1 MDFKKIIQDNNLGKL
16 FQQNDFGIERE
27 ALRTNHDNTLALTD
41 QPDVLGK
48 RATHPYILTDF
59 SESQAELV
67 TPPSSLEDTFRWLA
81 AIHDVYLRSVKE
93 DEYLWP
99 FSMPNILPEND
110 DQVPIIKVPEQSEI
124 DYREYLAKHYG
135 KKLQMMS
142 GIHFNFS
149 FNDEFTE
156 QIFNKQTTFS
166 TEREVRNEL
175 YLKLARNYLRYQWI
189 LTYLFGAAPY
199 ADESFYQSKTHPK
212 TQPKEYYRSLRN
224 SSYGYNNPSDIEVD
238 YNSVEEYV
246 HTIEKMVETNGISE
260 EREFYGNARLRGKG
274 VFVREMLNS
283 GVQYV
288 EFRSIDINP
297 FDEFGISIEQSK
309 FIHLLF
315 LTLVWMDKNI
325 TEDEVKY
332 GNELNEKIGSENPF
346 EPTQYKDEGLKIIE
360 LMRKVA
366 EEISMDESYFEVV
379 TKAEEL
385 FHYPEKTYSA
395 KLLNEIEERDSSYLE
410 YGKELGLKYKQK
422 AFEKYFLLRGFDMM
436 EMSSQL
442 LIFDSIQKGLEV
454 EILDENDQFI
464 RLTYEDHSELIRNAN
479 MTSKDTTISHWLM
492 GNKTVTKILLNE
504 NGFDVPGGSEYQ
516 TIDSA
521 LDDFYRYENKE
532 FVVKPKSTN
541 YGVGISVFKQAPS
554 KKSFQEALKIAFKED
569 DDVLVEDYI
578 EGTEYR
584 FFILDG
590 KTQAVLLRIPANV
603 TGDGKK
609 TISQLIDE
617 KNEDLLRGENHRA
630 PLEKIQKG
638 DIELLMLKEQGYTFE
653 SIPDN
658 QETVYLR
665 ENSNISTGGDSIDF
679 TDEMHQSYKN
689 IAEQMAEVL
698 DVKVT
703 GVDLIIPDYKT
714 PSTTENPGYTVIEA
728 NFNPAMHM
736 HSYVYK
742 GKGRR
747 LTQGIVDMLFPELP
761 IDK

>member
-1 MDFKKIIQDNNLGKL
+1 MDFKKIIQDNKLGKL
-16 FQQNDFGIERE
+16 FQQNDFGLERE
-27 ALRTNHDNTLALTD
+27 ALRTNQDNTLALTD
-41 QPDVLGK
+41 QPDILGK

-59 SESQAELV
+59 SESQPELV

-81 AIHDVYLRSVKE
+81 AIHDVYLRSMKE

-110 DQVPIIKVPEQSEI
+110 DQIPIIKVPEQSEI
-124 DYREYLAKHYG
+124 DYREYLAKYYG

-149 FNDEFTE
+149 FDEEFTD
-156 QIFNKQTTFS
+156 QIFKKQNTFS
-166 TEREVRNEL
+166 TEKEVRNEL

-199 ADESFYQSKTHPK
+199 ADDSFYQSKTHPK
-212 TQPKEYYRSLRN
+212 THPQNYYRSLRN
-224 SSYGYNNPSDIEVD
+224 SSYGYNNTSDIEVSYD
-238 YNSVEEYV
+238 SVEEYV

-274 VFVREMLNS
+274 EFVREMMNS
-283 GVQYV
+283 GIQYV

-297 FDEFGISIEQSK
+297 FHEFGISIEQSK

-315 LTLVWMDKNI
+315 LTLVWMDKNA
-325 TEDEVKY
+325 TEDDVKY
-332 GNELNEKIGSENPF
+332 GNELNEIVGSENPF
-346 EPTQYKDEGLKIIE
+346 EPTQFKDEGLTIIE
-360 LMRKVA
+360 TMKKMAEKIGVDQSYFNVISKA
-366 EEISMDESYFEVV
+366 EEILNHP
-379 TKAEEL
+379 EE
-385 FHYPEKTYSA
+385 TYAA
-395 KLLNEIEERDSSYLE
+395 KLLNKIGTRTTYLE

-442 LIFDSIQKGLEV
+442 LIFDSLQKGLKVEV
-454 EILDENDQFI
+454 LDENDQFI
-464 RLTYEDHSELIRNAN
+464 RLTYENHSELVRNAN

-492 GNKTVTKILLNE
+492 GNKTVTKMVLDE
-504 NGFDVPGGSEYQ
+504 NGFGVPGGREYQ

-521 LDDFYRYENKE
+521 LNDFYRYENKE
-532 FVVKPKSTN
+532 IVVKPKSTN
-541 YGVGISVFKQAPS
+541 YGVGISVFKQAPN
-554 KKSFQEALKIAFKED
+554 KESFQEALEIAFKED
-569 DDVLVEDYI
+569 EDVLVEDYI

-584 FFILDG
+584 FFILNG
-590 KTQAVLLRIPANV
+590 KTEAVLLRIPANV
-603 TGDGKK
+603 VGDGEK

-617 KNEDLLRGENHRA
+617 KNDDLLRGENHRA
-630 PLEKIQKG
+630 PLENIQKG

-653 SIPDN
+653 SIPDS

-679 TDEMHQSYKN
+679 TDEMHQSYKDA
-689 IAEQMAEVL
+689 AEQMAQVL

-703 GVDLIIPDYKT
+703 GVDLIIPDYNA

-728 NFNPAMHM
+728 NYNPAMHM

-761 IDK
+761 DGK